1 MIPPNTI
8 TAVGT
13 PDRPLLVR
21 PGCFLSH
28 PEATLVM
35 PHPRRMLFRRLS
47 QGMFVL
53 FRVTNGEFTLSAP
66 FANAYVTRIDLG
78 PSDVLFLPLDHVLAF
93 TESSFPAKLWKIDIV
108 SMIMGRLSYTY
119 FRGPGTLYVC
129 GIGGLLVQ
137 EVDGSEEYDSRRVL
151 GWTHALRVGVAS
163 KHSWLTAFMG
173 KAEVC
178 LDRFVGQGK
187 VVVQTATTPISAVER
202 LEGGGAG
209 ASVTWFDILSA
220 IIGIPLPRL

>member
-35 PHPRRMLFRRLS
+35 PRPRRMLFRRLS
-47 QGMFVL
+47 KGMYVL

-66 FANAYVTRIDLG
+66 FANAYVTRIDL
-78 PSDVLFLPLDHVLAF
+78 SRDEVLFFPLDHVLAF
-93 TESSFPAKLWKIDIV
+93 TESSFPARLWRIDMV

-119 FRGPGTLYVC
+119 FRGPGTLYAC

-137 EVDGSEEYDSRRVL
+137 EVDGSAEYDSRRVL

-163 KHSWLTAFMG
+163 NTAP
-173 KAEVC
+173 
-178 LDRFVGQGK
+178 
-187 VVVQTATTPISAVER
+187 T
-202 LEGGGAG
+202 
-209 ASVTWFDILSA
+209 
-220 IIGIPLPRL
+220 